1 MPSGK
6 SLSRPRDSRGS
17 LGVRACG
24 SGARHCATMAPGVRE
39 NLVQQTHDSA
49 LRSTL
54 LRQSARDRLVTG
66 TAGGLA
72 ERLRVDPTVIRL
84 GFVLL
89 TLAGGLGLL
98 VYGLCFVGSADPDPE
113 MVSSE
118 PSRHART
125 VAVGAI
131 GFGSLL
137 ILRALG
143 MWFGDPV
150 VVPVAVAVVGSSV
163 LGVGPDP
170 TTHHRAH
177 RLGSV
182 IGVVRAVVG
191 FGMIA
196 LGMVWLVAAAGP
208 FSISFGSVVLAAAV
222 AAALSLGVGP
232 FVVRA
237 LRQTADERRERIRS
251 EERAAVAAHLH
262 DSVLQTLAL
271 IQRSDS
277 PPEIARLARRQERE
291 LRSWLYGR
299 RIGLSHGRLGE
310 ALEAMAGRVE
320 DHHAVSVDVVAVGDC
335 EMDDRLRAMVEA
347 CGEATLNA
355 ARHSG
360 DASVSV
366 FVEVGP
372 DRVDAFV
379 RDQGRGFSPADVGD
393 DRHGIAHSIRA
404 RIERAGGTTA
414 ISSAPGTGTE
424 VHLWI
429 PRGSV

>member
-1 MPSGK
+1 M
-6 SLSRPRDSRGS
+6 
-17 LGVRACG
+17 
-24 SGARHCATMAPGVRE
+24 
-39 NLVQQTHDSA
+39 QQTHGSA
-49 LRSTL
+49 VRSTL
-54 LRQSARDRLVTG
+54 LHRSAQDRLVTG

-98 VYGLCFVGSADPDPE
+98 AYGLCFV
-113 MVSSE
+113 VSSE
-118 PSRHART
+118 PEMASPQPPRHGRT
-125 VAVGAI
+125 VAVGSI
-131 GFGSLL
+131 VLGSLL
-137 ILRALG
+137 VLRDVG
-143 MWFGDPV
+143 VWFGDPIA
-150 VVPVAVAVVGSSV
+150 VPAAVAVLGSSV
-163 LGVGPDP
+163 LGVAPDAAG
-170 TTHHRAH
+170 RQWAR
-177 RLGSV
+177 RLGSA
-182 IGVVRAVVG
+182 IGVVRAAVG
-191 FGMIA
+191 FGMI
-196 LGMVWLVAAAGP
+196 GVGIIWLVAAAGP
-208 FSISFGSVVLAAAV
+208 FTISFGSVVLAAAV

-277 PPEIARLARRQERE
+277 SPEIARIARRQERE

-310 ALEAMAGRVE
+310 ALEAMADRVE
-320 DHHAVSVDVVAVGDC
+320 EHHAVSVDVVAVGDC
-335 EMDDRLRAMVEA
+335 VMDDRLLAMVEA
-347 CGEATLNA
+347 CGEAVLNA

-372 DRVDAFV
+372 DRVEAFV
-379 RDQGRGFSPADVGD
+379 RDRGRGFSPGDIGD

-429 PRGSV
+429 PRGSA

>member
-1 MPSGK
+1 
-6 SLSRPRDSRGS
+6 
-17 LGVRACG
+17 
-24 SGARHCATMAPGVRE
+24 MAPDVGE
-39 NLVQQTHDSA
+39 DLLQQTHGSA
-49 LRSTL
+49 ARSTL
-54 LRQSARDRLVTG
+54 LHRSARDRLVTG
-66 TAGGLA
+66 TAAGLA

-98 VYGLCFVGSADPDPE
+98 AYGLCFV
-113 MVSSE
+113 VSSE
-118 PSRHART
+118 PETASPEAPRRVRT
-125 VAVGAI
+125 VAVGSI
-131 GFGSLL
+131 VLGSLL
-137 ILRALG
+137 VLRDVG
-143 MWFGDPV
+143 VWFGDPI
-150 VVPVAVAVVGSSV
+150 VVPAAVAVLGSSV
-163 LGVGPDP
+163 LGVAPDA
-170 TTHHRAH
+170 RGSRWAR
-177 RLGSV
+177 RLGSA
-182 IGVVRAVVG
+182 IGVVRAFVG
-191 FGMIA
+191 FGMIGV
-196 LGMVWLVAAAGP
+196 GMIWLVAAAGP
-208 FSISFGSVVLAAAV
+208 FTISFGSVVLAAAV

-237 LRQTADERRERIRS
+237 LRQTANERRERIRS

-277 PPEIARLARRQERE
+277 SPEIARIARRQERE

-310 ALEAMAGRVE
+310 ALEAMADRVE
-320 DHHAVSVDVVAVGDC
+320 EHHVVSVDVVAVGDC
-335 EMDDRLRAMVEA
+335 EMDDRLLAMVEA
-347 CGEATLNA
+347 CGEAVLNA

-366 FVEVGP
+366 FVEVRP
-372 DRVDAFV
+372 DRVEAFV
-379 RDQGRGFSPADVGD
+379 RDRGRGFSPGDVGD

-414 ISSAPGTGTE
+414 ISSALGTGTE

-429 PRGSV
+429 PRGSA

>member
-1 MPSGK
+1 
-6 SLSRPRDSRGS
+6 
-17 LGVRACG
+17 
-24 SGARHCATMAPGVRE
+24 
-39 NLVQQTHDSA
+39 
-49 LRSTL
+49 
-54 LRQSARDRLVTG
+54 VTG

-98 VYGLCFVGSADPDPE
+98 VYGLCFVVSPEPEPDKALPE
-113 MVSSE
+113 
-118 PSRHART
+118 PPRHVRS
-125 VAVGAI
+125 VAAGAVVL
-131 GFGSLL
+131 GSLL
-137 ILRALG
+137 VLRDLG
-143 MWFGDPV
+143 AWFGDPV
-150 VVPVAVAVVGSSV
+150 VVPAAVAVLGSSV
-163 LGVGPDP
+163 LGVRPDA
-170 TTHHRAH
+170 TGRHWAR
-177 RLGSV
+177 RLGSAV
-182 IGVVRAVVG
+182 GVVRAVVG
-191 FGMIA
+191 FGMVA
-196 LGMVWLVAAAGP
+196 VGMIWLVAAAGP
-208 FSISFGSVVLAAAV
+208 FTISFGSIVLAAAV

-271 IQRSDS
+271 IQRSDAS
-277 PPEIARLARRQERE
+277 PEIAMLARRQERE

-310 ALEAMAGRVE
+310 ALEAMADRVE
-320 DHHAVSVDVVAVGDC
+320 EHQAVSVDVVAVGDC
-335 EMDDRLRAMVEA
+335 LMDDRLLAMVEA
-347 CGEATLNA
+347 CGEAVLNA

-360 DASVSV
+360 DTSVSV

-379 RDQGRGFSPADVGD
+379 RDRGRGFSPDDVGD

-404 RIERAGGTTA
+404 RIERAGGTTT
-414 ISSAPGTGTE
+414 ISSASGAGTE
-424 VHLWI
+424 VHVWI
-429 PRGSV
+429 PRGSE

>member
-1 MPSGK
+1 M
-6 SLSRPRDSRGS
+6 
-17 LGVRACG
+17 
-24 SGARHCATMAPGVRE
+24 
-39 NLVQQTHDSA
+39 QQTHSSA
-49 LRSTL
+49 VRSTPL
-54 LRQSARDRLVTG
+54 HRSARDRLVTG

-72 ERLRVDPTVIRL
+72 ERLRVDPTVVRL
-84 GFVLL
+84 GLVLL

-98 VYGLCFVGSADPDPE
+98 VYGFCFVLSPEPEPE
-113 MVSSE
+113 MATPE
-118 PSRHART
+118 RPRHVRT
-125 VAVGAI
+125 VGAAAI
-131 GFGSLL
+131 VLGSLL
-137 ILRALG
+137 VLRELG
-143 MWFGDPV
+143 VWFGDPI
-150 VVPVAVAVVGSSV
+150 VVPAAVAVLGSSV
-163 LGVGPDP
+163 LGVGPDAAGR
-170 TTHHRAH
+170 HWAR
-177 RLGSV
+177 RLGSA

-191 FGMIA
+191 FGMVA
-196 LGMVWLVAAAGP
+196 VGMIWLVAAAGP
-208 FSISFGSVVLAAAV
+208 FVISFGSIVLAAAV

-277 PPEIARLARRQERE
+277 SPEIARLARRQERE

-310 ALEAMAGRVE
+310 AVEAMADRVE
-320 DHHAVSVDVVAVGDC
+320 EHHAVSVDVVAVGDC
-335 EMDDRLRAMVEA
+335 VMDDRLVAMVEA
-347 CGEATLNA
+347 CGEAVLNA

-366 FVEVGP
+366 FVEVRP
-372 DRVDAFV
+372 DRVEAFI
-379 RDQGRGFSPADVGD
+379 RDRGRGFSPGDVGD

-404 RIERAGGTTA
+404 RIERAGGKTA
-414 ISSAPGTGTE
+414 ISSALGAGTE

-429 PRGSV
+429 PRGSA

>member
-1 MPSGK
+1 
-6 SLSRPRDSRGS
+6 
-17 LGVRACG
+17 
-24 SGARHCATMAPGVRE
+24 MAPDVGE
-39 NLVQQTHDSA
+39 DLLQQTHGSA
-49 LRSTL
+49 VRSTL
-54 LRQSARDRLVTG
+54 LHRSARDRLVTG
-66 TAGGLA
+66 TAAGLA

-98 VYGLCFVGSADPDPE
+98 AYGLCFV
-113 MVSSE
+113 VSSE
-118 PSRHART
+118 PETASPEAPRHIRT
-125 VAVGAI
+125 VAVGSI
-131 GFGSLL
+131 VLGSLL
-137 ILRALG
+137 VLRDVG
-143 MWFGDPV
+143 VWFGDPI
-150 VVPVAVAVVGSSV
+150 VVPAAVAVLGSSV
-163 LGVGPDP
+163 LGVTPDA
-170 TTHHRAH
+170 RGRRWAR
-177 RLGSV
+177 RLGSA

-191 FGMIA
+191 FGMIGV
-196 LGMVWLVAAAGP
+196 GMIWLVAAAGP
-208 FSISFGSVVLAAAV
+208 FTISFGSVVLAAAV

-237 LRQTADERRERIRS
+237 LRQTANERRERIRS

-277 PPEIARLARRQERE
+277 SPEIARIARRQERE

-310 ALEAMAGRVE
+310 ALEAMADRVE
-320 DHHAVSVDVVAVGDC
+320 EHHVVSVDVVAVGDC
-335 EMDDRLRAMVEA
+335 EMDDRLLAMVEA
-347 CGEATLNA
+347 CGEAVLNA

-366 FVEVGP
+366 FVEVRP
-372 DRVDAFV
+372 DRVEAFV
-379 RDQGRGFSPADVGD
+379 RDRGRGFSPGDVGD

-429 PRGSV
+429 PRGSA